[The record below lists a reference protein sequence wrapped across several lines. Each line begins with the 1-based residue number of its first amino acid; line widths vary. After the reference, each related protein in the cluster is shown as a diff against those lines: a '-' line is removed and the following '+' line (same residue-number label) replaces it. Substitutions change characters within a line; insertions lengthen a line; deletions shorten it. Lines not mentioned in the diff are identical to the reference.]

1 MIKIQ
6 QFAVIATNFLIVWYL
21 SACTYDPQTI
31 VKTPRASQA
40 NLPTKVKEINA
51 VKYKFIT
58 PLSDSAADKKRE
70 LAPLPIIGINLS
82 DFKKNLIGLNKFEVT
97 ELLDKPSFKRKEH
110 PASIWQYQSSICFID
125 IFFYN
130 NNSDVIVDHVETR
143 SKTLNNVSEKQCFSS
158 LLNSEYSVK

>member
-1 MIKIQ
+1 M
-6 QFAVIATNFLIVWYL
+6 VWYI

-31 VKTPRASQA
+31 VKTPRTSQA
-40 NLPTKVKEINA
+40 NLPTKVKGINTA
-51 VKYKFIT
+51 KYKFIT
-58 PLSDSAADKKRE
+58 PLSNSAAEKKRE

-82 DFKKNLIGLNKFEVT
+82 NFKKNLIGLNKFEIT

-130 NNSDVIVDHVETR
+130 NKIDLIVDHVEIR
-143 SKTLNNVSEKQCFSS
+143 SKTVNNIAEKQCFSS
-158 LLNSEYSVK
+158 LLDSEYSIKIK